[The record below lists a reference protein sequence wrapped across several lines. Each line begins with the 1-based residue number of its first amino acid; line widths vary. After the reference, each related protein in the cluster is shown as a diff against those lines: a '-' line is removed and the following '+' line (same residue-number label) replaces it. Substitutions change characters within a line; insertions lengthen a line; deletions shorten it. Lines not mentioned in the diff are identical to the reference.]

1 MGSPTRFAGL
11 WVRQFVVLPLLHVVS
26 ASIPF
31 FVSLVVV
38 DFFFFF
44 FRGEKGCRGFFSKEE
59 EEETK
64 LFGFLLWNLSVQNSI
79 SR

>member
-1 MGSPTRFAGL
+1 MGSPTRFTGL

-31 FVSLVVV
+31 FVSLVVM

-44 FRGEKGCRGFFSKEE
+44 FSEGRRVVVDFFQRKKKKRLS
-59 EEETK
+59 
-64 LFGFLLWNLSVQNSI
+64 FLVFFCGT
-79 SR
+79 